1 MPGHKKKRSR
11 KKRGA
16 GWVKDRLKYDTDP
29 SDLYPLKRKEDMF
42 PDSSTDSEDDTDP
55 EPFED
60 QTYRQGQAEN
70 LKAAYPSDDTASAPG
85 KGSVHKRQGSEEK
98 SFAGEADSDDGF
110 ENADSLK
117 NADDSD
123 HTDNRESVYSPDF
136 INYKEIDD
144 DAEHGDEAEFT
155 DDADRSL
162 RESADSDEAEESDD
176 DDRQEDTKKV
186 KPDLSTRF
194 RRFWTRERIDDAR
207 MVVRTAVA
215 GSFAVLFLMP
225 IVLTITNSLMT
236 KSEINANYGV
246 IFAKKNGVR
255 VFISNTVNLKF
266 IPDIVSFE
274 QYFKVLILS
283 PEYLLKFWNSFL
295 YVVPIVV
302 FQLAVASLASY
313 GFARYRGKVREVIFF
328 SYIILML
335 MPYQVTLVPNYL
347 VSNWLNI
354 IDTRWAIW
362 LPGFFSPFAVYMLT
376 KYMRRIPKSIYEAAE
391 IDGAGEWQIFTRIC
405 LPNCRGGLA
414 SIAILLFIDYW
425 NMVEQPLILLSNDQ
439 LHPLSVFLSK
449 INSGE
454 ISLAFAVAVI
464 YMVLPMMVFLYGE
477 EYLVEGIVYQ
487 GGIKE

>member
-1 MPGHKKKRSR
+1 MSGHKKRRSSKKRS
-11 KKRGA
+11 A
-16 GWVKDRLKYDTDP
+16 GRVRDRLNIETDP
-29 SDLYPLKRKEDMF
+29 AELYPLMRKEEMDPEKDEGDSF
-42 PDSSTDSEDDTDP
+42 PDDPVTDLLPEEPAAGIFAEETVTDYLP
-55 EPFED
+55 
-60 QTYRQGQAEN
+60 
-70 LKAAYPSDDTASAPG
+70 
-85 KGSVHKRQGSEEK
+85 EK
-98 SFAGEADSDDGF
+98 SGIDFLREETESDSPR
-110 ENADSLK
+110 EESL
-117 NADDSD
+117 SD
-123 HTDNRESVYSPDF
+123 PLPEQTEDISVLG
-136 INYKEIDD
+136 
-144 DAEHGDEAEFT
+144 EHGEEAAAAVSVPAAPVKTPGPSLDERF
-155 DDADRSL
+155 RKFW
-162 RESADSDEAEESDD
+162 
-176 DDRQEDTKKV
+176 TKK
-186 KPDLSTRF
+186 
-194 RRFWTRERIDDAR
+194 RIEILR
-207 MVVRTAVA
+207 IVIRTAVA
-215 GSFAVLFLMP
+215 GFFAVLFLMP

-246 IFAKKNGVR
+246 IFAKRNGVR

-266 IPDIVSFE
+266 IPDIVTFE

-283 PEYLLKFWNSFL
+283 PEYLLKFWNSVI

-302 FQLAVASLASY
+302 FQLAIASLASY
-313 GFARYRGKVREVIFF
+313 GFARYRGRVREVIFF
-328 SYIILML
+328 AYIILML

-347 VSNWLNI
+347 VSSWLNI
-354 IDTRWAIW
+354 LDTRWAIW

-391 IDGAGEWQIFTRIC
+391 IDGAGEWQIFTKIC
-405 LPNCRGGLA
+405 LPNCKGGLA

-477 EYLVEGIVYQ
+477 ESLVEGIVYQ

>member
-1 MPGHKKKRSR
+1 MSGHKKRRSSKKRS
-11 KKRGA
+11 A
-16 GWVKDRLKYDTDP
+16 GRVRDRLNIETDP
-29 SDLYPLKRKEDMF
+29 AELYPLMRKEEM
-42 PDSSTDSEDDTDP
+42 DP
-55 EPFED
+55 EKDEGDSFPEVSVIDLLPEETAAGIFAEEIVTDYLPEESGIDFFREETGSDSPREESLSDPLPEQTED
-60 QTYRQGQAEN
+60 I
-70 LKAAYPSDDTASAPG
+70 
-85 KGSVHKRQGSEEK
+85 SVLG
-98 SFAGEADSDDGF
+98 
-110 ENADSLK
+110 
-117 NADDSD
+117 
-123 HTDNRESVYSPDF
+123 
-136 INYKEIDD
+136 
-144 DAEHGDEAEFT
+144 EHGEEAAAAVSVPAAPVKTPGPSLDERF
-155 DDADRSL
+155 RKFW
-162 RESADSDEAEESDD
+162 
-176 DDRQEDTKKV
+176 TKK
-186 KPDLSTRF
+186 
-194 RRFWTRERIDDAR
+194 RIEILR
-207 MVVRTAVA
+207 IVIRTAVA
-215 GSFAVLFLMP
+215 GFFAVLFLMP

-246 IFAKKNGVR
+246 IFAKRNGVR

-266 IPDIVSFE
+266 IPDIVTFE

-283 PEYLLKFWNSFL
+283 PEYLLKFWNSVI

-302 FQLAVASLASY
+302 FQLAIASLASY
-313 GFARYRGKVREVIFF
+313 GFARYRGRVREVIFF
-328 SYIILML
+328 AYIILML

-347 VSNWLNI
+347 VSSWLNI
-354 IDTRWAIW
+354 LDTRWAIW

-391 IDGAGEWQIFTRIC
+391 IDGAGEWQIFTKIC
-405 LPNCRGGLA
+405 LPNCKGGLA

-477 EYLVEGIVYQ
+477 ESLVEGIVYQ

>member
-1 MPGHKKKRSR
+1 MSGHKKRRSSKKRS
-11 KKRGA
+11 A
-16 GWVKDRLKYDTDP
+16 GRVRDRLNIETDP
-29 SDLYPLKRKEDMF
+29 AELYPLMRKEEMDPEKDGGDSF
-42 PDSSTDSEDDTDP
+42 PDDSVIDLLPEETAAGIFAEETVTDYLP
-55 EPFED
+55 EESGIDFFREE
-60 QTYRQGQAEN
+60 TG
-70 LKAAYPSDDTASAPG
+70 SDSP
-85 KGSVHKRQGSEEK
+85 REE
-98 SFAGEADSDDGF
+98 SLS
-110 ENADSLK
+110 DSLPEQTE
-117 NADDSD
+117 DI
-123 HTDNRESVYSPDF
+123 SVLG
-136 INYKEIDD
+136 
-144 DAEHGDEAEFT
+144 EHGEEAAAAVSVPAAPVKTPGPSLDERF
-155 DDADRSL
+155 RKFW
-162 RESADSDEAEESDD
+162 
-176 DDRQEDTKKV
+176 TKK
-186 KPDLSTRF
+186 
-194 RRFWTRERIDDAR
+194 RIEILR
-207 MVVRTAVA
+207 IVIRTAVA
-215 GSFAVLFLMP
+215 GFFAVLFLMP

-246 IFAKKNGVR
+246 IFAKRNGVR

-266 IPDIVSFE
+266 IPDIVTFE

-283 PEYLLKFWNSFL
+283 PEYLLKFWNSVI

-302 FQLAVASLASY
+302 FQLAIASLASY
-313 GFARYRGKVREVIFF
+313 GFARYRGRVREVIFF
-328 SYIILML
+328 AYIILML

-347 VSNWLNI
+347 VSSWLNI
-354 IDTRWAIW
+354 LDTRWAIW

-391 IDGAGEWQIFTRIC
+391 IDGAGEWQIFTKIC
-405 LPNCRGGLA
+405 LPNCKGGLA

-477 EYLVEGIVYQ
+477 ESLVEGIVYQ